1 MAKKGEKLSPET
13 IEKMRAA
20 KRRHWQSAEYR
31 EKIRDGVSS
40 SWDRV
45 GRREEYHAKRS
56 GYHHT
61 PESIAKISQNRRGV
75 RPSDEAAYRE
85 TLSKAAKR
93 LWESEEYREKVI
105 ARVRDPEVKA
115 RVNTP
120 HSRELKRLARKRA
133 WDRLEPDERKRRI
146 RQWSSAGTAAA
157 IKLTTG
163 TSIERMV
170 QAELDR
176 LEIEYRSQ
184 ASLGWYYI
192 DFLIP
197 SLSLCL
203 ECDGDYWHS
212 RPERIAADVKRDSWL
227 RRHGY
232 RVARLSESAIRADVR
247 AAVRGALELA

>member
-1 MAKKGEKLSPET
+1 MAKKGEKLSSET

-20 KRRHWQSAEYR
+20 KKQHWQRDEYR
-31 EKIRDGVSS
+31 EKIRAGISA
-40 SWDRV
+40 SWDRP
-45 GRREEYHAKRS
+45 GRREEYRAKRS
-56 GYHHT
+56 GYHHS
-61 PESIAKISQNRRGV
+61 PESIAKISRNRRGV
-75 RPSDEAAYRE
+75 RPRDEAAYRE
-85 TLSKAAKR
+85 SLSKASKH

-105 ARVRDPEVKA
+105 ARLNDPEVKA
-115 RVNTP
+115 RSNTP
-120 HSRELKRLARKRA
+120 QSRELKRAVQLRA
-133 WDRLEPDERKRRI
+133 WQRLEPDERKRRI
-146 RQWSSAGTAAA
+146 RQWSSAGTAAS
-157 IKLTTG
+157 IKLTAG

-176 LEIEYRSQ
+176 LEVEYRSQ

-212 RPERIAADVKRDSWL
+212 RPERIAADVRRDGWL

-232 RVARLSESAIRADVR
+232 RVARLSESAIRADVC